1 LTISFPIKYPTDRQ
15 GECVSQ
21 KVQGGGRTASG
32 KPEAM
37 HQEDKL
43 MESGEK
49 QVDESVEN
57 NLSLD
62 PEFLRAHAPER
73 PGVYLFKDGAGRPIY
88 VGKAKNIK
96 KRILSYFKVSGDLP
110 HKTQVMMSR
119 AKSLEFILTT
129 TDKEAFIL
137 ESNLI
142 KKHLPRY
149 NIILRDDKQYPWLRL
164 DPNEPYPRL
173 CIVRKPRKDG
183 ARYFGPFSSAL
194 SVRSTVKLIDR
205 IFHLRKCRDRSLP
218 KRSRPCLNYQLDRCL
233 GPCAMDVPSESYKQI
248 VDQVTLF
255 LEGRSQEL
263 IKTLERCMAAAA
275 ENLDYERAAKIRD
288 QIKAVERTVERQ
300 SVVSPKM
307 KDQDVIGLAQS
318 EARYQIVVLSIRKGY
333 LSGSRDYAFRNEEGS
348 ASEVMEAFVKQYY
361 PREAFIPKY
370 VLLSEPIEDTT
381 GIEGWLSELAGKRI
395 FIECPSRGQKARLIK
410 MAVANA
416 ENLLKSRVEP
426 DVMALAQEI
435 LKLKKPPRTTEGVD
449 ISNISG
455 NMAVGAVVSFVD
467 GEPYR
472 AGYRNFRIKTVE
484 GIDDYG
490 MMAELIS
497 RRLAKEPAPDLIV
510 VDGGKGHLMAVKK
523 VVDEQRAGEPPD
535 LVAIAKA
542 NQDEEADK
550 VFIPGRKNP
559 VPLRRDHPVLHLLMR
574 IRDEVHRRA
583 ISYHRKLR
591 GKDLTASVLDRIP
604 GIGMKKKQ
612 SLLNY
617 FGSLDAV
624 AGATVEE
631 LLKVPGITQTLAK
644 SIADFFSGK
653 GDSMG

>member
-1 LTISFPIKYPTDRQ
+1 
-15 GECVSQ
+15 
-21 KVQGGGRTASG
+21 
-32 KPEAM
+32 
-37 HQEDKL
+37 
-43 MESGEK
+43 MESVEK
-49 QVDESVEN
+49 QVNESLKN
-57 NLSLD
+57 KLSLD
-62 PEFLRAHAPER
+62 PEFLRAHAPEG
-73 PGVYLFKDGAGRPIY
+73 PGVYIFKDGSGRPIY
-88 VGKAKNIK
+88 VGKAKNLK
-96 KRILSYFKVSGDLP
+96 KRVLSYFKASGDLP
-110 HKTQVMMSR
+110 HKTQVMMSH
-119 AKSLEFILTT
+119 AKSLEFIMTT

-164 DPNEPYPRL
+164 DPKEPYPSL
-173 CIVRKPRKDG
+173 CIVRKARKDG

-205 IFHLRKCRDRSLP
+205 IFHLRKCRQRALP
-218 KRSRPCLNYQLDRCL
+218 KRSRPCLNYQLERCL
-233 GPCAMDVPSESYKQI
+233 GPCAMGVPSETYKEI

-263 IKTLERCMAAAA
+263 IKTLRQCMEAAV
-275 ENLDYERAAKIRD
+275 EHLDFERAAKIRD
-288 QIKAVERTVERQ
+288 QIRAVERTVERQ

-307 KDQDVIGLAQS
+307 EDQDVIGLAHR
-318 EARYQIVVLSIRKGY
+318 EGRYLIVVLSIRKGY

-348 ASEVMEAFVKQYY
+348 PPEVMEAFVKQYY

-370 VLLSEPIEDTT
+370 VLISEPIEDES
-381 GIEGWLSELAGKRI
+381 GIEEWISELAGKRI
-395 FIECPSRGQKARLIK
+395 FIECPSRGEKGRLIK

-416 ENLLKSRVEP
+416 ENLLKSRIEL
-426 DVMALAQEI
+426 DVIALAQEV
-435 LKLKKPPRTTEGVD
+435 LKLKKPPRTIEGVD

-455 NMAVGAVVSFVD
+455 DMAVGAVVSFVD
-467 GEPYR
+467 GTPHR

-497 RRLAKEPAPDLIV
+497 RRLSNDPVPDLIL

-523 VVDEQRAGEPPD
+523 VVDERQAGDPPD
-535 LVAIAKA
+535 LAAIAKA
-542 NQDEEADK
+542 NQDEESDK

-559 VPLRRDHPVLHLLMR
+559 IPLRQDHPVLHLLMR

-604 GIGMKKKQ
+604 GIGPKKKRA
-612 SLLNY
+612 LLNY

-631 LLKVPGITQTLAK
+631 LLKVPGIPPALAER
-644 SIADFFSGK
+644 IADFFSGNA
-653 GDSMG
+653 DSTG